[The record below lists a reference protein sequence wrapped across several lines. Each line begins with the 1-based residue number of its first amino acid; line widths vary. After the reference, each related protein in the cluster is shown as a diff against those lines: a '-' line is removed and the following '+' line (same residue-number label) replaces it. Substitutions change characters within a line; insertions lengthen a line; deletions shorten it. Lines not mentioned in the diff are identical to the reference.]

1 MTRWTDIPRR
11 FAVGLRPW
19 QIVYM
24 MFFAA
29 FGTFA
34 NLYNG
39 PDAWVQL
46 TSDVYLLT
54 SVGSLFVLLPNFRRT
69 LFRDHDPLR
78 ENHLRGKKLAKL
90 GWRLYL
96 YLVLPAFFIALVQ
109 TFSALISSLI
119 SFGQSN
125 VPEHPGLGDY
135 LVAVFAG
142 LEEVWRWSMIGAVLV
157 VLYAFCR
164 GLWHHAFVRG
174 IAFTLAFV
182 LSSLSFGAGH
192 ILEFQT
198 HRVRALFLFSGL
210 GALLALM
217 TVVTGRILLIMCVHM
232 LYDVWVTY
240 LSSSSGHD
248 ATLGLLIY
256 IALLAGPVVTLLWRR
271 HIFVRPN
278 AW

>member
-1 MTRWTDIPRR
+1 MTRWTDIPRT
-11 FAVGLRPW
+11 FALGLRPW
-19 QIVYM
+19 QMVYM

-39 PDAWVQL
+39 PDAVLQL
-46 TSDVYLLT
+46 TSDVYLLM
-54 SVGSLFVLLPNFRRT
+54 SVGSLFALLPNFRRS
-69 LFRDHDPLR
+69 LFREGDPLR
-78 ENHLRGKKLAKL
+78 GHRLRGGIFAKL
-90 GWRLYL
+90 GWRLYV
-96 YLVLPAFFIALVQ
+96 YVILPAFFIALVQ

-125 VPEHPGLGDY
+125 VPEHPHLGDY
-135 LVAVFAG
+135 LVALFAG
-142 LEEVWRWSMIGAVLV
+142 TEELWRWSMIGTVLV
-157 VLYAFCR
+157 VFYACCR
-164 GLWHHAFVRG
+164 TLWHRPSVRA

-198 HRVRALFLFSGL
+198 HRLRALFLFSGL

-256 IALLAGPVVTLLWRR
+256 TALLAGPIVTWVWRR
-271 HIFVRPN
+271 NIFVRPN
-278 AW
+278 TW